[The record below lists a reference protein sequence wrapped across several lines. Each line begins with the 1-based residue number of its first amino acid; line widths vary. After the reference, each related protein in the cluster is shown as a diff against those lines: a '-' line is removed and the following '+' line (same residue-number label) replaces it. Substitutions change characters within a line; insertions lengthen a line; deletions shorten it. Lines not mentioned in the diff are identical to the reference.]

1 MGIDIDADIDAEG
14 LHHRGAELVAAIR
27 RLRRRDLVETPERRA
42 DRLAVIEAS
51 TLEVIPLSNLNAA
64 LEALPGNSRVSVT
77 ASPAKG
83 LTATQEIVERLTAQG
98 HRAVPHISARLVHD
112 RAHTRSLAAWMRSL
126 GLLEIFLVG
135 GDVTEPGGYH
145 DALGFLADLLETDH
159 GLRRVGVTA
168 YPDGHPLIDA
178 AALQAALHG
187 KQQLLGEAGLSG
199 YCSTQMCFDAPRIA
213 GWLSAERRAGMT
225 LPVHL
230 GIAGVVDRA
239 KLLSIGVRLGIGQ
252 SLRYVRKNRRAAT
265 RLLTAAHYDPNDL
278 LVPLSARFTELDVV
292 GLHVFTFNQVAA
304 TVAWRQENLR

>member
-1 MGIDIDADIDAEG
+1 MP
-14 LHHRGAELVAAIR
+14 LHCR
-27 RLRRRDLVETPERRA
+27 R
-42 DRLAVIEAS
+42 
-51 TLEVIPLSNLNAA
+51 
-64 LEALPGNSRVSVT
+64 
-77 ASPAKG
+77 
-83 LTATQEIVERLTAQG
+83 
-98 HRAVPHISARLVHD
+98 
-112 RAHTRSLAAWMRSL
+112 
-126 GLLEIFLVG
+126 
-135 GDVTEPGGYH
+135 
-145 DALGFLADLLETDH
+145 
-159 GLRRVGVTA
+159 
-168 YPDGHPLIDA
+168 
-178 AALQAALHG
+178 ALHG

-199 YCSTQMCFDAPRIA
+199 YCSTQMCFDTPRIA

-265 RLLTAAHYDPNDL
+265 RLLTATHYDPNDL